1 MYTYTCTH
9 TCLCTLSN
17 THKHKPLF
25 PVLAQMVS
33 AVVVLVAAVVE
44 VAGFGDAV
52 VVDEAVAVVAKKIYM
67 KPIDCSKTEQQ
78 S

>member
-1 MYTYTCTH
+1 
-9 TCLCTLSN
+9 
-17 THKHKPLF
+17 
-25 PVLAQMVS
+25 MVS

-52 VVDEAVAVVAKKIYM
+52 VDEAVAVVAKKIYM
-67 KPIDCSKTEQQ
+67 KPIDCRKTEQQ

>member
-1 MYTYTCTH
+1 
-9 TCLCTLSN
+9 
-17 THKHKPLF
+17 
-25 PVLAQMVS
+25 MVS

-67 KPIDCSKTEQQ
+67 KPIDCRKTEQQ